1 MTLLNSNKPIN
12 YIIGSGA
19 SEEGSV
25 SDDIKLKQQQ
35 YSKADQAEAIQF
47 EHDYNNNNNNN
58 NKNNKNKDKDN
69 IINNNNKKKDDKIQS
84 QEQQQEQQPQSFKP
98 TSEKE
103 LYNTSKEDKARDLK
117 NRYTSTKRTT
127 EIISVTLFSIFLAIS
142 VYRMLTWHFIK
153 NIWILLSSTVLA
165 MFLADFFSGIVH
177 WAADTWGSLDT
188 PLVGNSFIRSFRE
201 HHVVPTQMTHHDV
214 IETNGDNCMLTVPI
228 LAITA
233 LGDITMDSTY
243 NMFLMSF
250 LVNLCFWVSLTN
262 QIHKWSH
269 TYKVHP
275 FVGFLQKSGII
286 LSKRDHAIHH
296 RNPFDK
302 YYCITNGWLN
312 PWLASIN
319 FWKRL
324 ENVVTLLTG
333 VLPRTDDGAWCG
345 IPSSQ

>member
-1 MTLLNSNKPIN
+1 MTLLNNNKPIN

-25 SDDIKLKQQQ
+25 SDDIKLKQQ
-35 YSKADQAEAIQF
+35 YSKANQAEVTQL
-47 EHDYNNNNNNN
+47 EHDNNNNN
-58 NKNNKNKDKDN
+58 NKNKEDYKVNSR
-69 IINNNNKKKDDKIQS
+69 KKDDKIQQEQ
-84 QEQQQEQQPQSFKP
+84 QEQQQQQEQSFKA

-103 LYNTSKEDKARDLK
+103 LYNTSKEDKAKDLK

-142 VYRMLTWHFIK
+142 VYRMLTLLFIK
-153 NIWILLSSTVLA
+153 NIWIFLSSTVLA

-233 LGDITMDSTY
+233 LGNITMDSTY

-269 TYKVHP
+269 TYNVHP
-275 FVGFLQKSGII
+275 LVGFLQKSGII

>member
-19 SEEGSV
+19 SEEGCV
-25 SDDIKLKQQQ
+25 SDDIKLKQQ
-35 YSKADQAEAIQF
+35 YSKADQADVTQF
-47 EHDYNNNNNNN
+47 EHDNNNNYRNKEDNKVNNR
-58 NKNNKNKDKDN
+58 
-69 IINNNNKKKDDKIQS
+69 KKDDKIQP
-84 QEQQQEQQPQSFKP
+84 QPQPQQQTQPQTQQQQQPSFKP

-103 LYNTSKEDKARDLK
+103 LYNISKEDKARDLK

-142 VYRMLTWHFIK
+142 VYRMLTWHFVK
-153 NIWILLSSTVLA
+153 NIWIFLSSTVLA

>member
-1 MTLLNSNKPIN
+1 MTLMNSNKPIN

-25 SDDIKLKQQQ
+25 SDDIKLKQQ
-35 YSKADQAEAIQF
+35 YSKAEQAEATQF
-47 EHDYNNNNNNN
+47 EHDDNKNNNNNG
-58 NKNNKNKDKDN
+58 DN
-69 IINNNNKKKDDKIQS
+69 IINNRRIDDKIQS
-84 QEQQQEQQPQSFKP
+84 QQDQSSFKP

-127 EIISVTLFSIFLAIS
+127 EIVSVTLFSIFLVIS
-142 VYRMLTWHFIK
+142 IYRMLTWHFVK
-153 NIWILLSSTVLA
+153 NIWIFLSSTVLA

-269 TYKVHP
+269 TYNVHP

-345 IPSSQ
+345 IPSSS